1 MTVLD
6 LEIIQETLDDG
17 GTDFLEEMIDMFNEE
32 YAEQT
37 ESLKQAAEQADSG
50 NIAGIAHKF
59 KGECASLGL
68 TALSEKY
75 DEIEIKGKNNDLS
88 GIESL
93 VGQLEEIYEQTI
105 SEVKGFYE
113 APVADI

>member
-6 LEIIQETLDDG
+6 LEIIRETLDDG
-17 GTDFLEEMIDMFNEE
+17 GTDFLEEMIDMFDEE

-37 ESLKQAAEQADSG
+37 ESLKQAAAQGDSG
-50 NIAGIAHKF
+50 NISRIAHKF

-68 TALSEKY
+68 VALSEKCE
-75 DEIEIKGKNNDLS
+75 EIEIKGKNDDLS

-93 VGQLEEIYEQTI
+93 LGQLEKVYEQTL
-105 SEVKGFYE
+105 SEVKGFL
-113 APVADI
+113 